1 MLFRSLH
8 VGLGKRKLTKEVA
21 VGNDTAPKKRL
32 LDQVRTLISKGG
44 KVSLENTS
52 FPPLE
57 RSGNR
62 RRKYRKASKHA
73 SRLKASKLNRLLD
86 KTASLP
92 APRSPTFATPCDKRK
107 TAASHSVFN
116 STSNSTSAGYD
127 PKARR
132 PQQTSLS
139 AHRGQR
145 SR

>member
-1 MLFRSLH
+1 MLRLARRIPLKEVLENTGRLHQAALLLMRMNLRICYSGLARRSHLH

-57 RSGNR
+57 GSKNR

-73 SRLKASKLNRLLD
+73 SRLKASKL
-86 KTASLP
+86 
-92 APRSPTFATPCDKRK
+92 
-107 TAASHSVFN
+107 
-116 STSNSTSAGYD
+116 
-127 PKARR
+127 
-132 PQQTSLS
+132 
-139 AHRGQR
+139 
-145 SR
+145 